1 MNWLDVLILVLLVIT
16 LVLGLVKGLV
26 RQIVGIAS
34 VIAGLIL
41 AVLYFKPVSSLI
53 RGFVSS
59 DLLRHFIGFLAVF
72 AAVLAAGS
80 LLGWLLG
87 KAMVGPLR
95 FLNHVAGGALGLV
108 KGVLIS
114 GVVVLALLL
123 LDDGHNAPIRNTL
136 MTSRLAPP
144 CYRATRALVLMIPQ
158 SLRETFTQSTE
169 KIRGGPAEHGQ
180 KI

>member
-1 MNWLDVLILVLLVIT
+1 VNWLDVLILALLVVT
-16 LVLGLVKGLV
+16 LVLGLVKGLI
-26 RQIVGIAS
+26 RQIVGLAS
-34 VIAGLIL
+34 VIAGLVL
-41 AVLYFKPVSSLI
+41 AVLYFKPASSLI

-59 DLLRHFIGFLAVF
+59 ELLRHFIGFLAVF

-87 KAMVGPLR
+87 KAMIGPLK
-95 FLNHVAGGALGLV
+95 FLNHAAGGALGVV

-114 GVVVLALLL
+114 GVVVLALLM
-123 LDDGHNAPIRNTL
+123 LDDGHNAPIHNTL

-144 CYRATRALVLMIPQ
+144 CYHAVRTLVLLIPQ
-158 SLRETFTQSTE
+158 GLRETFTQSTDN
-169 KIRGGPAEHGQ
+169 IRGGPAEHGQ

>member
-1 MNWLDVLILVLLVIT
+1 MNWLDVLILALLVIT

-95 FLNHVAGGALGLV
+95 FLNHFAGGALGLV

-144 CYRATRALVLMIPQ
+144 CYQATRALVLMIPQ

>member
-1 MNWLDVLILVLLVIT
+1 MNWLDVVILALVVVT

-26 RQIVGIAS
+26 RQIVGLAS
-34 VIAGLIL
+34 VIAGLVL
-41 AVLYFKPVSSLI
+41 AVLYFKPASSLI

-59 DLLRHFIGFLAVF
+59 EILRHFIGFLAVF

-87 KAMVGPLR
+87 KAMIGPLK
-95 FLNHVAGGALGLV
+95 FLNHAAGGVLGVV

-144 CYRATRALVLMIPQ
+144 CYHAVRTLVLMIPEG
-158 SLRETFTQSTE
+158 LREAFTQSTD